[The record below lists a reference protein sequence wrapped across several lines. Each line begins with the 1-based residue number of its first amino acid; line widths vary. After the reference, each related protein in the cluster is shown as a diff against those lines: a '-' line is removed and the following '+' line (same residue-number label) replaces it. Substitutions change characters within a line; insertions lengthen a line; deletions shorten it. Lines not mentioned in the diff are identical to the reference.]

1 MKPDREKRV
10 GRNLIEEYYWA
21 GKWVVYVNNKRYD
34 GTYEEA
40 VKWVESGGLES
51 SYV

>member
-1 MKPDREKRV
+1 MKPEREKKI

-34 GTYEEA
+34 GTLEEA
-40 VKWVESGGLES
+40 IEMVKKGIVNHE
-51 SYV
+51 